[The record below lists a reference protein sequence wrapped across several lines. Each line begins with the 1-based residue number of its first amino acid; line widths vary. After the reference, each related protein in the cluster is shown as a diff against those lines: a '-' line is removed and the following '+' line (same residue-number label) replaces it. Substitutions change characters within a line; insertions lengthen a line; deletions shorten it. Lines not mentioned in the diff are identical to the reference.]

1 MLIVKLTKQRLPSIF
16 ACAGTY
22 NGYRSETTMKHLKDW
37 RVFHNKESSLTV
49 LTENDRPTPPRTRC
63 TFQNVNQPFC
73 GGARLSHSPAA
84 RKALP
89 FTFKQQNNNQWSII
103 NAEIILC
110 CYPAECKA
118 AGVGQPVLWIAL
130 SPQHGDAAMISVVFS
145 DVFIQNS

>member
-1 MLIVKLTKQRLPSIF
+1 
-16 ACAGTY
+16 
-22 NGYRSETTMKHLKDW
+22 MKHLKDW
-37 RVFHNKESSLTV
+37 RIFHNKESSLPV
-49 LTENDRPTPPRTRC
+49 LTENDRPTPSRTRC

-73 GGARLSHSPAA
+73 GDARLSHSPAA

-110 CYPAECKA
+110 CYPAECKD

-130 SPQHGDAAMISVVFS
+130 SPLHGDAAMISVVF
-145 DVFIQNS
+145 FRCIYPKFMRKLLKLGGLNHPETLFLALIINY